1 MKEQYKALWA
11 ILTFVLLQGFGGVV
25 LALLF
30 PALPPVAMGLTVII
44 TGLLSVGIIYWMGCI
59 DKHSVWDVHR
69 IHWRMVPL
77 AIAGAFSGI
86 FASDFLCEL
95 LNLPDLM
102 SDQFQGMAQSF
113 WGILSMAIVAPVVEE
128 LVFREAVLGHL
139 LRKGVQPWAAIIS
152 SALAFGVV
160 HGNPVQI
167 PFATIVGVLLAII
180 YYKTGNIVVPVIV
193 HILNNSMA
201 VVEMNLLGDQAETF
215 RYADIW
221 GSTGTLIATI
231 LCTAVCI
238 FLMRM
243 FWKRYPAKR

>member
-1 MKEQYKALWA
+1 MKERYKAIWA
-11 ILTFVLLQGFGGVV
+11 ILTFVLLQGIGGIV
-25 LALLF
+25 LALWFHKLD
-30 PALPPVAMGLTVII
+30 PVGMGLMVII
-44 TGLLSVGIIYWMGCI
+44 TGLLSVGIIYRMGCI
-59 DKHSVWDVHR
+59 DKHSAWDIHR

-86 FASDFLCEL
+86 FASEFLCEL

-128 LVFREAVLGHL
+128 VVFREAVLGHL

-152 SALAFGVV
+152 SALAFGLV

-167 PFATIVGVLLAII
+167 PFATIVGMLLAII
-180 YYKTGNIVVPVIV
+180 YYKTGNIVVPAIV
-193 HILNNSMA
+193 HIMNNSMA
-201 VVEMNLLGDQAETF
+201 VVEMNMLGNQADRF

-221 GSTGTLIATI
+221 GNTGTVIATV
-231 LCTAVCI
+231 LCTVVCI

-243 FWKRYPAKR
+243 FWKRYPINR